1 MLHSA
6 RARVCV
12 VWVCEWFGFVCV
24 CACVR
29 ACVRFGCMCGLGV
42 RARAR
47 ACVCVCVG
55 GGGYFGLA
63 GGELLALVR
72 VEVPQV
78 HDRLH
83 VQRIAERLGKVLV
96 RRCDRLSITV

>member
-1 MLHSA
+1 MCGLSV

-12 VWVCEWFGFVCV
+12 
-24 CACVR
+24 
-29 ACVRFGCMCGLGV
+29 
-42 RARAR
+42 
-47 ACVCVCVG
+47 
-55 GGGYFGLA
+55 GGYFGLA

-83 VQRIAERLGKVLV
+83 VQRIAERLRK
-96 RRCDRLSITV
+96 RCDGATVRLTA